1 MPRPR
6 KNAGWSL
13 AKKTFLK
20 KKKKRT
26 PPPRASSDDDSDDEA
41 FARRLAAARAARE
54 QQRHP
59 DASSS
64 SDDEAWQDA
73 RRRAGAAPADASPP
87 PARGPPARARLA
99 AAGPTTWAEAEP
111 LDRDWGRGEG
121 VGDGGLL
128 WDDDAEGPAADDPLG
143 LGLRGGGP
151 AAADFDACAYVRDV
165 CGDAA
170 FGELRAGRRA
180 LGGRLGEEERRRR
193 GAVRGKDL
201 QRTSARG
208 RAPRALRARPRAP
221 RRAGRPR
228 GTRRAVG
235 DRRDGAPARRA
246 ALRSAHVNLT

>member
-26 PPPRASSDDDSDDEA
+26 PPPRASSDDDSDDA
-41 FARRLAAARAARE
+41 DFARRLAAARAARE

-87 PARGPPARARLA
+87 PARGPPPRARLA

-111 LDRDWGRGEG
+111 LDRDWGRGDG

-143 LGLRGGGP
+143 LGLRGGGA

-193 GAVRGKDL
+193 GAVRENL
-201 QRTSARG
+201 QQFLRAAARLE
-208 RAPRALRARPRAP
+208 RFARALERLG
-221 RRAGRPR
+221 GRGVRENASKPSAIVE
-228 GTRRAVG
+228 T
-235 DRRDGAPARRA
+235 ARRRVA
-246 ALRSAHVNLT
+246 RRFGALM

>member
-26 PPPRASSDDDSDDEA
+26 PPPRASSDDDSDDED

-54 QQRHP
+54 QQQHP
-59 DASSS
+59 DASS

-73 RRRAGAAPADASPP
+73 RRRAGAAPADASP

-143 LGLRGGGP
+143 LGLRGGGA

-193 GAVRGKDL
+193 GAVRENL
-201 QRTSARG
+201 QQFLRAAARLE
-208 RAPRALRARPRAP
+208 RFARALERLG
-221 RRAGRPR
+221 GRGVRENASKPSAIVE
-228 GTRRAVG
+228 T
-235 DRRDGAPARRA
+235 ARRRVA
-246 ALRSAHVNLT
+246 RRFGALM

>member
-26 PPPRASSDDDSDDEA
+26 PPPRASSDDDSDDEV

-64 SDDEAWQDA
+64 DDEAWQDA
-73 RRRAGAAPADASPP
+73 RRRAGAAPADASP

-143 LGLRGGGP
+143 LGLRGGGA

-193 GAVRGKDL
+193 GAVRENL
-201 QRTSARG
+201 QQFLRAAARLE
-208 RAPRALRARPRAP
+208 RFARALERLG
-221 RRAGRPR
+221 GRGVRENASKPSAIVE
-228 GTRRAVG
+228 T
-235 DRRDGAPARRA
+235 ARRRVA
-246 ALRSAHVNLT
+246 RRFGALM

>member
-1 MPRPR
+1 MPRPH

-64 SDDEAWQDA
+64 DDEAWQDA
-73 RRRAGAAPADASPP
+73 RRRAGAAPAADASPP
-87 PARGPPARARLA
+87 PALGPPARARLA

-143 LGLRGGGP
+143 LGLRGGVALHAPHALRCQLLRRYLHLRLREARRTHHAILRLGG
-151 AAADFDACAYVRDV
+151 AAA
-165 CGDAA
+165 
-170 FGELRAGRRA
+170 
-180 LGGRLGEEERRRR
+180 
-193 GAVRGKDL
+193 
-201 QRTSARG
+201 
-208 RAPRALRARPRAP
+208 
-221 RRAGRPR
+221 
-228 GTRRAVG
+228 
-235 DRRDGAPARRA
+235 A
-246 ALRSAHVNLT
+246 ALSGFTNGLNARD